1 MWHQNICENWAAS
14 FIPWCVL
21 FVANFRTVSSV
32 ESWSRMFC
40 RKQVSMCVPVQVIN
54 TLVPTY
60 SGQSCA
66 SSSVIVFWSVLLMP
80 TGSLDR
86 SKFSL
91 ITQGLFQASRATVT
105 LHWNQQCSS
114 WRREMQEQMWAVSS
128 TGLTWACCS
137 DSVPGRLVLKLCTL
151 KAQNITAKEAAVS
164 VGVCCVAWARSA
176 LPLVLSKPWRSLVL
190 ALRDLANCFLFREFY
205 FLTVSSTYYKEIK
218 VSLEW
223 LLPLAVWCHPKPT
236 DHFVSATCS
245 NSDAIYDPEPT
256 NQHLYLPT
264 KGLWEPL
271 KVISQIPAKWCYIE
285 SCTVLYS
292 TGSSCCGTSWASGLH
307 CY

>member
-91 ITQGLFQASRATVT
+91 ITQGLFQASWATVT

-114 WRREMQEQMWAVSS
+114 WRREVSAGTNVGS
-128 TGLTWACCS
+128 LKHWTHLSLLLWQCSRKACLKTLYSEGSKHHSKGSCS
-137 DSVPGRLVLKLCTL
+137 ISWSLLC
-151 KAQNITAKEAAVS
+151 
-164 VGVCCVAWARSA
+164 C
-176 LPLVLSKPWRSLVL
+176 LSKKRP
-190 ALRDLANCFLFREFY
+190 
-205 FLTVSSTYYKEIK
+205 
-218 VSLEW
+218 
-223 LLPLAVWCHPKPT
+223 PT
-236 DHFVSATCS
+236 RTF
-245 NSDAIYDPEPT
+245 
-256 NQHLYLPT
+256 
-264 KGLWEPL
+264 
-271 KVISQIPAKWCYIE
+271 
-285 SCTVLYS
+285 
-292 TGSSCCGTSWASGLH
+292 
-307 CY
+307 